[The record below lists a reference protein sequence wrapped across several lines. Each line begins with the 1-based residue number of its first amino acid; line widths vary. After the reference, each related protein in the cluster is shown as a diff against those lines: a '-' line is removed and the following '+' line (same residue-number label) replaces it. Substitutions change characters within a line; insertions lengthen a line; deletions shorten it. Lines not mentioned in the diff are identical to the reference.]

1 MTADAVI
8 AYPFAAGRILTRV
21 LEAGGGDDAVVF
33 LHGLGARADRWR
45 ATLAAFAAQ
54 GYRARAI
61 DLPGHGFAA
70 KDAGIPLDVPG
81 FAGFLGDFLDA
92 MGIARPILVGT
103 SLGGHVAGYFAAA
116 NPARPRALVLVGAVG
131 LVPLGPEA
139 GDKIR
144 RNVRETARDAIEKKL
159 EFVLA
164 DPSLITPAL
173 IEEEHRINTSPG
185 AAEVFRRLGD
195 YIAEEIDRDNIAD
208 RLKPL
213 VGTLPLLLVWG
224 EQDRAVPLAVGEQ
237 ARRDLGLADL
247 VVIPRAG
254 HAPYMEQPA
263 LFERH
268 VLRFLARLRH

>member
-1 MTADAVI
+1 MTDGSVI

-21 LEAGGGDDAVVF
+21 LEAGGGDDAIVF

-45 ATLAAFAAQ
+45 ATLPSFAAQ
-54 GYRARAI
+54 GYRTFAI

-81 FAGFLGDFLDA
+81 FAGFLRDFLDA
-92 MGIARPILVGT
+92 MGIPRPILVGT
-103 SLGGHVAGYFAAA
+103 SLGGHVAGHFAAE
-116 NPARPRALVLVGAVG
+116 NPTRPRALVLVGAVG
-131 LVPLGPEA
+131 LVPLGREA

-144 RNVRETARDAIEKKL
+144 RNVRETSRDAIEKKL

-164 DPSLITPAL
+164 DPSLIGPSL

-195 YIAEEIDRDNIAD
+195 YIAEEIDCDNVAD

-213 VGTLPLLLVWG
+213 AGTLPMLLVWG
-224 EQDRAVPLAVGEQ
+224 ELDRAVPLTVGQQ
-237 ARRDLGLADL
+237 ARQLLGLDDL

-263 LFERH
+263 LFERQ
-268 VLRFLARLRH
+268 VLRFLARLRP

>member
-1 MTADAVI
+1 MTDDSVI

-21 LEAGGGDDAVVF
+21 LEAGGGDDVVVF

-45 ATLAAFAAQ
+45 ASLPAFAAQ
-54 GYRARAI
+54 GYRAFAI

-81 FAGFLGDFLDA
+81 FAGFLRDFLDA

-103 SLGGHVAGYFAAA
+103 SLGGHVAACFAVE
-116 NPARPRALVLVGAVG
+116 NPGRARALVLVGAVG
-131 LVPLGPEA
+131 LVPLGREA

-144 RNVRETARDAIEKKL
+144 RNVRETGRDAIESKL
-159 EFVLA
+159 AFVLA
-164 DPSLITPAL
+164 DPGLISVAL

-195 YIAEEIDRDNIAD
+195 YIAEEIDRDTVGP
-208 RLKPL
+208 RLKGL
-213 VGTLPLLLVWG
+213 VATLPMLLVWG
-224 EQDRAVPLAVGEQ
+224 EQDRAVPLAIGEQ
-237 ARRDLGLADL
+237 ARQLLGLADL

-254 HAPYMEQPA
+254 HAPYLEQPA

-268 VLRFLARLRH
+268 VLRFLAPLRR